1 MSNRLY
7 YCEFPIYTRERKAHV
22 SGAAATIGNGVKMR
36 NYQMSM
42 GLFWLGLCRARAE
55 LDAHNISCI
64 YSSAVSFLSPSTSL
78 FGLFYTDSELSVCIP
93 RINVTYL
100 VTIKHSS
107 FSSFWIKFLPHPARV
122 APRLLARFRIRIY

>member
-7 YCEFPIYTRERKAHV
+7 YCEFPIYTRERKARV

-64 YSSAVSFLSPSTSL
+64 YSSAVSFFIS
-78 FGLFYTDSELSVCIP
+78 
-93 RINVTYL
+93 INVS
-100 VTIKHSS
+100 I
-107 FSSFWIKFLPHPARV
+107 WIILHGLGV
-122 APRLLARFRIRIY
+122 ISLYSEN